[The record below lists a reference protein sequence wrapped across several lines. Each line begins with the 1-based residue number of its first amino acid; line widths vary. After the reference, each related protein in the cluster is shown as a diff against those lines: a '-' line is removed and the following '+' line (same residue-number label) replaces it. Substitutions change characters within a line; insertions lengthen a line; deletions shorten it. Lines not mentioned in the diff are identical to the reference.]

1 MKLSAIFSNP
11 NDSLEIKIPLFEGPL
26 DLLLHLIR
34 KKEVSIAEVR
44 LSELTSSYLE
54 YLENLQSI
62 NLDLAGEFL
71 EIAATMIL
79 IKSRSLLPK
88 SNEDDEELEEDDPE
102 ETLRLR
108 LLEYQHYKNA
118 AFELGSLDILGRD
131 IFQRPEN
138 VELISD
144 AKESNPNFED
154 VSVSALMEAFERV
167 LKRIPKINRYVIE
180 AETIGI
186 EERIEELIG
195 YFKNKQN
202 CLFEELFENEKP
214 HSWLILTFIAILE
227 MVRLR
232 FLTVIQVNQ
241 FGSIHCKVHNDFE
254 KSTHEWFDLQNAN
267 DNEEQSL
274 LIAS

>member
-1 MKLSAIFSNP
+1 MKLSTIFSNP
-11 NDSLEIKIPLFEGPL
+11 NNSLEIKIPLFEGPL

-34 KKEVSIAEVR
+34 KKEVSIAEVK
-44 LSELTSSYLE
+44 LSELTASYLE

-79 IKSRSLLPK
+79 IKSRSLLPR
-88 SNEDDEELEEDDPE
+88 SNEDPEELEEEDPE
-102 ETLRLR
+102 EILRRR

-118 AFELGSLDILGRD
+118 AFELSSLDILGRD

-144 AKESNPNFED
+144 TKESNPNFED

-167 LKRIPKINRYVIE
+167 LKRIPKINKYVIE
-180 AETIGI
+180 TETIGI
-186 EERIEELIG
+186 EDRIEELIG
-195 YFKNKQN
+195 SFKNKPN

-232 FLTVIQVNQ
+232 LLTVVQVNQ
-241 FGSIHCKVHNDFE
+241 LGSIHCKAHNDFE
-254 KSTHEWFDLQNAN
+254 KNLHDWFNLQDAN
-267 DNEEQSL
+267 DNEEESL

>member
-1 MKLSAIFSNP
+1 MKLSTIFANP
-11 NDSLEIKIPLFEGPL
+11 NNSLEIKIPLFEGPL

-44 LSELTSSYLE
+44 LSELTASYLE

-88 SNEDDEELEEDDPE
+88 VTVDDDELDEEDPE
-102 ETLRLR
+102 ETLRRR

-138 VELISD
+138 VELIAD

-154 VSVSALMEAFERV
+154 LSVSALMEAFERV
-167 LKRIPKINRYVIE
+167 LRRLPKINRYVIE
-180 AETIGI
+180 TETIGI
-186 EERIEELIG
+186 EDRIEELIEL
-195 YFKNKQN
+195 FKNKPN
-202 CLFEELFENEKP
+202 CLFEELFENGNH
-214 HSWLILTFIAILE
+214 HSWFILTFIAILE

-232 FLTVIQVNQ
+232 LLTFVQVNQ
-241 FGSIHCKVHNDFE
+241 CGAIHCKTHEEFE
-254 KSTHEWFDLQNAN
+254 KNTHEWFDLQNSN
-267 DNEEQSL
+267 NNEEQTL

>member
-1 MKLSAIFSNP
+1 MKLSTIFANP
-11 NDSLEIKIPLFEGPL
+11 NNSLEIKIPLFEGPL

-44 LSELTSSYLE
+44 LSELTASYLE

-88 SNEDDEELEEDDPE
+88 VTVDDDELDEEDPE
-102 ETLRLR
+102 ETLRRR

-138 VELISD
+138 VELIAD

-154 VSVSALMEAFERV
+154 LSVSALMEAFERV
-167 LKRIPKINRYVIE
+167 LRRLPKINRYVIE
-180 AETIGI
+180 TETIGI
-186 EERIEELIG
+186 EDRIEELIEL
-195 YFKNKQN
+195 FKNKPN
-202 CLFEELFENEKP
+202 CLFEELFENENH
-214 HSWLILTFIAILE
+214 HSWFILTFIAILE

-232 FLTVIQVNQ
+232 LLTFVQVNQ
-241 FGSIHCKVHNDFE
+241 FGAIHCKTHEEFE
-254 KSTHEWFDLQNAN
+254 KNTHEWFDLQNSN
-267 DNEEQSL
+267 NNEEQAL

>member
-1 MKLSAIFSNP
+1 MKLSTIFANP
-11 NDSLEIKIPLFEGPL
+11 NNSLEIKIPLFEGPL

-44 LSELTSSYLE
+44 LSELTASYLE

-88 SNEDDEELEEDDPE
+88 VTVDDDELDEEDPE
-102 ETLRLR
+102 ETLRRR

-138 VELISD
+138 VELIAD

-154 VSVSALMEAFERV
+154 LSVSALMEAFERV
-167 LKRIPKINRYVIE
+167 LRRLPKINRYVIE
-180 AETIGI
+180 TETIGI
-186 EERIEELIG
+186 EDRIEELIEL
-195 YFKNKQN
+195 FKNKPN
-202 CLFEELFENEKP
+202 CLFEELFENENH
-214 HSWLILTFIAILE
+214 HSWFILTFIAILE

-232 FLTVIQVNQ
+232 LLTFVQVNQ
-241 FGSIHCKVHNDFE
+241 CGAIHCKTHEEFE
-254 KSTHEWFDLQNAN
+254 KNTHEWFDLQNSN
-267 DNEEQSL
+267 NNEEQTL